1 MNTVEKFLTETNLNW
16 RVNSEP
22 IQTESGL
29 IINGYNALIRED
41 TNDVLSVRTDSYF
54 PYQNQELM
62 ELLFQVS
69 NQTGLQVHKGGFFG
83 KGEKVFVQLKS
94 NDLRLGSDRI
104 EGYLTGINSFD
115 GSTSLAFGPS
125 NLTISCQNKFFA
137 AFKELDT
144 KVRHTKNMT
153 IRIDEICRSLEMVL
167 VEEQKVFDN
176 IVRLSETRFD
186 DVIKDRITKH
196 LFNIKKE
203 VDLNDVDSISGK
215 TRNSL
220 TRFNMDLES
229 ELRDKGGDNMWALF
243 SGVTFYSTHSMT
255 KDKERNTKNKMFG
268 VYGKREK
275 EIFAYLVELT

>member
-1 MNTVEKFLTETNLNW
+1 MNTVEKFLKETNLNW
-16 RVNSEP
+16 NVKSEP

-29 IINGYNALIRED
+29 IIDGYNALIRED

-83 KGEKVFVQLKS
+83 KGEKVFIQLKS

-115 GSTSLAFGPS
+115 GSTSMAFGPS
-125 NLTISCQNKFFA
+125 NITISCQNKFFA
-137 AFKELDT
+137 AFRELDT
-144 KVRHTKNMT
+144 KVRHTKNMV
-153 IRIDEICRSLEMVL
+153 IRVDEICRSLEMVL
-167 VEEQKVFDN
+167 EEEKKVFDN

-186 DVIKDRITKH
+186 DVVKDRITKH

-203 VDLNDVDSISGK
+203 VDLNDMNSISSK

-220 TRFNMDLES
+220 ARFNMDLES
-229 ELRDKGGDNMWALF
+229 ELKDKGDNLWGLF

-275 EIFAYLVELT
+275 EIFADLVELT

>member
-83 KGEKVFVQLKS
+83 KGEKVFIQLKS

-144 KVRHTKNMT
+144 KVRHTKNMV
-153 IRIDEICRSLEMVL
+153 IRVDEICRSLEMVL

-186 DVIKDRITKH
+186 DVVKDRITKH

-220 TRFNMDLES
+220 ARFHMDLDG
-229 ELRDKGGDNMWALF
+229 ELRDKGDNLWGLF

-275 EIFAYLVELT
+275 EIFADLVELT

>member
-83 KGEKVFVQLKS
+83 KGEKVFIQLKS

-144 KVRHTKNMT
+144 KVRHTKNMV
-153 IRIDEICRSLEMVL
+153 IRVDEICRSLEMVL

-186 DVIKDRITKH
+186 DVVKDRITKH

-203 VDLNDVDSISGK
+203 ADLNDVDSISGK

-220 TRFNMDLES
+220 ARFNMDLDG
-229 ELRDKGGDNMWALF
+229 ELRDKGDNLWGLF

-255 KDKERNTKNKMFG
+255 KDEQRNTRNKMFG
-268 VYGKREK
+268 VYGRREK
-275 EIFAYLVELT
+275 EIFAELVELT

>member
-1 MNTVEKFLTETNLNW
+1 MNTVEKFLKETNLNW

-83 KGEKVFVQLKS
+83 KGEKVFIQLKS

-144 KVRHTKNMT
+144 KVRHTKNMV
-153 IRIDEICRSLEMVL
+153 IRVDEICRSLEVVL
-167 VEEQKVFDN
+167 EEEKKVFNN

-186 DVIKDRITKH
+186 DVIRDRITKH

-203 VDLNDVDSISGK
+203 VDLNDVESISGK

-220 TRFNMDLES
+220 ARFNMDLDG
-229 ELRDKGGDNMWALF
+229 ELRDKGDNLWGLF

-275 EIFAYLVELT
+275 EIFADLVELT

>member
-220 TRFNMDLES
+220 ARFNMDLES

-243 SGVTFYSTHSMT
+243 SGVTRYTTHSMT

-275 EIFAYLVELT
+275 EIFAELVELT

>member
-29 IINGYNALIRED
+29 VINGYNALIRED

-83 KGEKVFVQLKS
+83 KGEKVFIQLKS

-115 GSTSLAFGPS
+115 GSTSMAFGPS

-137 AFKELDT
+137 AFRELDT
-144 KVRHTKNMT
+144 KVRHTKNMV
-153 IRIDEICRSLEMVL
+153 IRVDEICRSLEMVL
-167 VEEQKVFDN
+167 EEEKKVFDN

-186 DVIKDRITKH
+186 DVVKDRITKH

-203 VDLNDVDSISGK
+203 VDLNDMNSISGK

-220 TRFNMDLES
+220 ARFNMDLES
-229 ELRDKGGDNMWALF
+229 ELKDKGNNLWGLF

-275 EIFAYLVELT
+275 EIFADLVELT